1 MWTLPQQTYKHFL
14 MKTSKNVQI
23 FLHGN
28 ITSRQQRRNI
38 TLPDKFKESCNSGK
52 YPLPTEQKSSHWLC
66 SHQNRI
72 VEQCILLHPKS
83 HRVQDTIH
91 RLKCYCLL
99 AKYIPYFLLQK
110 RMGTMAWYLRRK
122 LCNGVR
128 SWKLVYKAPET
139 SGPCYSKTI
148 EGILH
153 RSHFFFFSFGVQ
165 CFSSFLHYLLD
176 ISNNPNFPRWFSKS
190 IRILSLFSVCMQ
202 RRKDR
207 WKRID

>member
-153 RSHFFFFSFGVQ
+153 RSHFFFF
-165 CFSSFLHYLLD
+165 FLY
-176 ISNNPNFPRWFSKS
+176 
-190 IRILSLFSVCMQ
+190 SLFGRMIN
-202 RRKDR
+202 K
-207 WKRID
+207 